1 MTALWTTGL
10 WLAALAAPL
19 ALAALLLPAT
29 TRAAVVRLSPLACL
43 PAGLLALG
51 GPGDDISLPWLLLG
65 VRLGLDDVSRPL
77 LGVTALLYAVA
88 LAVSPTERAGDRR
101 LPAFLAVFLVTY
113 TGNVTLLLA
122 ADIVTFY
129 VGFAVMSMSAYGLVV
144 HFRTDRAMHAGRIY
158 LGLALVGEVLLI
170 SGLVVVA
177 SAAGTDMV
185 AVREALGDRANLPAA
200 ALIVAGLGVKAG
212 VVPLHGWLPLA
223 HPAAPVPASA
233 VLSGAIV
240 KAGLVGWL
248 HLLPIGTHSLPE
260 LGSWL
265 VALGL
270 VGIFGA
276 VALGLLQHEPKVQLA
291 YSTISQMGYL
301 AVTVGAG
308 LREPSVGAAAVSV
321 AVVYAVA
328 HGTAK
333 ASLFLSIPVVRAAPP
348 GTRRWIALVGAGVAG
363 FALAGLPPLNGFVAK
378 YGLKDLAVAAGV
390 SEVVLSLG
398 AVGTTLLIARFWLSL
413 AALDLDPRPW
423 SVLQS
428 GWLALLLAG
437 PAGVWVLTEA
447 GPAADVSTTMASVWA
462 GTWPVL
468 LGLILV
474 VLTVRGIARWPL
486 SRSARPPAGDV
497 VVVLEPL
504 AVGAL
509 RALDGAGRL
518 PGRAVLSV
526 VTISGHAAF
535 RWPGGAVELLRL
547 PGWRSVGPLAV
558 TVLVVLAGV
567 LLW

>member
-10 WLAALAAPL
+10 WVAALAAPL
-19 ALAALLLPAT
+19 ALAALLLPAV
-29 TRAAVVRLSPLACL
+29 TRAAAVRWSPLACL
-43 PAGLLALG
+43 PAGLLALA
-51 GPGDDISLPWLLLG
+51 GPADGLSIPWLLLG
-65 VRLGLDDVSRPL
+65 VRLELDDVSRPL

-88 LAVSPTERAGDRR
+88 LAVSPVERAGDRR

-113 TGNVTLLLA
+113 TGNVTLLTA

-129 VGFAVMSMSAYGLVV
+129 VGFAVMSLTAYGLVV
-144 HFRTDRAMHAGRIY
+144 HFRTDRAMRAGRVY
-158 LGLALVGEVLLI
+158 LGLALVGEVLLL
-170 SGLVVVA
+170 SGLMA
-177 SAAGTDMV
+177 AAAAAGTDMA

-212 VVPLHGWLPLA
+212 LVPLHGWLPVA

-233 VLSGAIV
+233 VLSGAMV

-276 VALGLLQHEPKVQLA
+276 VVLGLLQDEPKVQLA

-308 LREPSVGAAAVSV
+308 LREASVGAAAVTV

-333 ASLFLSIPVVRAAPP
+333 AALFLSIPVVQAAAP
-348 GTRRWIALVGAGVAG
+348 GARRWIALGGAGVAG

-378 YGLKDLAVAAGV
+378 YGLKDLAAAAGV
-390 SEVVLSLG
+390 SELVLSLG
-398 AVGTTLLIARFWLSL
+398 AAGTVLLMARFWLAL
-413 AALDLDPRPW
+413 AAGDGVPRPW

-428 GWLALLLAG
+428 GWLVLLLAG
-437 PAGVWVLTEA
+437 PAGVWALTAA
-447 GPAADVSTTMASVWA
+447 GPAVDVSTTVASVWA
-462 GTWPVL
+462 GVWPVL
-468 LGLILV
+468 LGLVLV
-474 VLTVRGIARWPL
+474 VLAVRGAARWPL
-486 SRSARPPAGDV
+486 RRSARPPAGDV
-497 VVVLEPL
+497 VVVLEPA

-509 RALDGAGRL
+509 RALDEAGRL
-518 PGRAVLSV
+518 PGRAVQAV
-526 VTISGHAAF
+526 VTIAGHAAS
-535 RWPGGAVELLRL
+535 RWPGGAAELLRL
-547 PGWRSVGPLAV
+547 PGWQSVGPLAV
-558 TVLVVLAGV
+558 VVLVVLAGV